1 MEMTAA
7 PRRSPKEAV
16 DEFNLRF
23 PVGSEVMLKK
33 DGVPEPVRTKTR
45 SEAFVMCGH
54 SAVVFLEG
62 VSGCYLISHVSE
74 VKP

>member
-1 MEMTAA
+1 MTAA
-7 PRRSPKEAV
+7 RRISPEKAAEA
-16 DEFNLRF
+16 FNRRF
-23 PVGSEVMLKK
+23 PVGSDVMLKK
-33 DGVPEPVRTKTR
+33 DFEDISVRTKTH

-62 VSGCYLISHVSE
+62 VSGCYLITHVSE

>member
-1 MEMTAA
+1 MTAA
-7 PRRSPKEAV
+7 LRRSPEEAV
-16 DEFNLRF
+16 SEFNRRF

-33 DGVPEPVRTKTR
+33 DFEDVPVRTRTR

-62 VSGCYLISHVSE
+62 VSGCYLTTHVSE
-74 VKP
+74 PKP